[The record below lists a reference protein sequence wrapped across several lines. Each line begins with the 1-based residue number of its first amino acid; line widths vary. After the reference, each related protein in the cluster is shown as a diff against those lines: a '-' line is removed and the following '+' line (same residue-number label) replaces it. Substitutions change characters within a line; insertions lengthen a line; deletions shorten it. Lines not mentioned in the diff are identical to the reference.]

1 MLFLLLRIGPKREA
15 GAAGITDLLV
25 VVLIADAAQNAMA
38 GSYTS
43 ITEGVV
49 LVMTIIFWSWT
60 LNWVAYRSSWFERFV
75 MGPPLPLVR
84 NGKLLRQNM
93 RRELISE
100 DELMS
105 QLRLQ
110 GVNSVAEV
118 RMAAIEPDGRIS
130 VVMRKSSTRT
140 VSPEKRVG

>member
-1 MLFLLLRIGPKREA
+1 
-15 GAAGITDLLV
+15 V